1 MGYRSDVAFVLWKPD
16 FEELVKRMRKV
27 DEYWANY
34 LEGNAKYMTTPDE
47 TYVKSS
53 FEWVKWYDEYEWVDC
68 INSFLREVRH
78 AFVEIGEENDDI
90 IVYHT
95 IEDDRGVDEEFYEFL
110 DVERRIID
118 YGFVPDVKE
127 AIA

>member
-27 DEYWANY
+27 DENWANY
-34 LEGNAKYMTTPDE
+34 LVGNAKYMTTPDE

-53 FEWVKWYDEYEWVDC
+53 FEWVKWYDDYEWVDC

-78 AFVEIGEENDDI
+78 AFVEIGADNDDI

>member
-27 DEYWANY
+27 DEDWANY
-34 LEGNAKYMTTPDE
+34 LVGNAKYMTTPDK

-53 FEWVKWYDEYEWVDC
+53 FEWVMWFDRYEWVDC

-78 AFVEIGEENDDI
+78 AFIEIGEDTDDI
-90 IVYHT
+90 IVRHT
-95 IEDDRGVDEEFYEFL
+95 IEDDRGVDDEFYEFL

-127 AIA
+127 GTE